1 MNPFPDFKSFKMKKL
16 ILLIPGLLFFNLL
29 IGQQEPQF
37 TQFMY
42 NKLVYN
48 PAYAGSREATCI
60 SAFYRTQW
68 IGIEGAPT
76 SMLVSFNMPLTNQRV
91 GIGGT
96 IYRNTIG
103 INENIGAEGSY
114 AYRFQLGNGYLGIG
128 AMASVKL
135 LRANFGETDP
145 IQQNDQAIP
154 VSLQSKFVPNFGIGA
169 YYHSKNYFVGLSVP
183 RLLQNNIDFADED
196 RVISREIRHFYAMG
210 GLVFNLSDN
219 VQLQPQVLLKYVEG
233 APFDA
238 DANLSLILLERYM
251 LGVSYRLGGSKRS
264 GVGESVDII
273 LGAQISDSFFFSF
286 GYDITMSEL
295 RDYNDGT
302 IEAMVRYCF
311 GKPEGEEFLNP
322 RFF

>member
-1 MNPFPDFKSFKMKKL
+1 MKRL
-16 ILLIPGLLFFNLL
+16 LFLIPGLLMFNLL
-29 IGQQEPQF
+29 LAQQEPQF

-48 PAYAGSREATCI
+48 PAYAGSNEATCI
-60 SAFYRTQW
+60 QGFYRTQW

-91 GIGGT
+91 GLGGT

-103 INENIGAEGSY
+103 IQENIGAEASY
-114 AYRFQLGNGYLGIG
+114 AYRFQVGNGFLGIG

-145 IQQNDQAIP
+145 IQQNDGAIP
-154 VSLQSKFVPNFGIGA
+154 ANLQSKFVPNFGVGA
-169 YYHSKNYFVGLSVP
+169 YYHNQRFFVGLSVP

-196 RVISREIRHFYAMG
+196 RVISREIRHIYAMG
-210 GLVFNLSDN
+210 GVAIPLSDN
-219 VQLQPQVLLKYVEG
+219 VKLQPQVLLKYVDG

-238 DANLSLILLERYM
+238 DANLSLILLDRYM
-251 LGVSYRLGGSKRS
+251 LGASYRLGGSKRS
-264 GVGESVDII
+264 GIGESVDII
-273 LGAQISDSFFFSF
+273 LGAQITNNLFLSF
-286 GYDITMSEL
+286 GYDITLSEL
-295 RDYNDGT
+295 KNYNDGT
-302 IEAMVRYCF
+302 IEVLLRYCF